1 MGRTRTI
8 KREPTTT
15 IEIYLA
21 DGMLVD
27 DFQRLKESKPEA
39 VRRMF
44 LEYFGKERVEEKRK
58 EIRKKLD
65 RDYLLGSEIP
75 DQSRLDNMY
84 FPRKQFK
91 DLEYT
96 SEEMIELVKKGRKY
110 KGDLADRY
118 AADSIQKAVNRGDL
132 SVNTE
137 NQTFT
142 ILRKWF

>member
-15 IEIYLA
+15 VEIYLA
-21 DGMLVD
+21 DGMLID
-27 DFQRLKESKPEA
+27 DFQKLKESKPEA
-39 VRRMF
+39 IRRMF

-75 DQSRLDNMY
+75 DQSTIDNMY
-84 FPRKQFK
+84 YPRKQFK
-91 DLEYT
+91 DLEYKALDLL
-96 SEEMIELVKKGRKY
+96 EIVKQAKRLKGELS
-110 KGDLADRY
+110 DRN
-118 AADSIQKAVNRGDL
+118 AADSIQKAINRGDAI
-132 SVNTE
+132 VNPGNTV
-137 NQTFT
+137 T